1 MQNLGLKLT
10 ALAWLSLILF
20 SSTSI
25 GGTWAEASFRA
36 VASRFL
42 SGLHIGEPSYAMA
55 NFAAE
60 KCFHLAAFAVFAMLI
75 WMVVPDVPWKLYA
88 ILAVGIIVGT
98 TSELL
103 QSFFPGR
110 DPAMRDVVINCIGTI
125 VGATL
130 SLAFSRKAN
139 RMTS

>member
-1 MQNLGLKLT
+1 M
-10 ALAWLSLILF
+10 
-20 SSTSI
+20 
-25 GGTWAEASFRA
+25 
-36 VASRFL
+36 V
-42 SGLHIGEPSYAMA
+42 

-60 KCFHLAAFAVFAMLI
+60 KCFHLAAFAVFAMLM
-75 WMVVPDVPWKLYA
+75 WMVVPDVPWKLCA
-88 ILAVGIIVGT
+88 ILAVGIVVGT

-110 DPAMRDVVINCIGTI
+110 DPAMRDVVINSIGTI

-139 RMTS
+139 DKTS